1 MLSERQLFFRH
12 LAQTSDFPLALEI
25 VAAEGLYLT
34 DKDGKRYLD
43 LIAGIG
49 VSNVGHRHPKVVQAV
64 KDQADRFMHLMVYGE
79 YVQYPQVKLAEAL
92 VKKLPASLD
101 NVYLTNSGTEAIE
114 GALKLAKR
122 FTGRSRLISF
132 RNTYHGSTH
141 GALSI
146 MGNET
151 FKNAFRPLLPDCL
164 VIDYN
169 SFDALKLIDEQAA
182 VVVVEGVQ
190 GEAGYRTPDIAWM
203 QALRQRCTEM
213 GVLLLVDD
221 IQAGMGRTGDWFSFM
236 AYDIVPD
243 ILTLAKGLGGGM
255 PIGAFISSREI
266 MASLKSQPIL
276 GHITTFGGNPVC
288 AAAAL
293 AVVEVIEKENLLNGI
308 PEKSAL
314 FRALLVHPLI
324 KQIHGRGL
332 MLAVE
337 LASFEQV
344 QHVIQFV
351 MDRGLITDWFLFN
364 SQSLRIAPPLT
375 ITEKEIRWACQL
387 LCEALDS
394 LQLSSAELG

>member
-34 DKDGKRYLD
+34 DKEGKRYLD
-43 LIAGIG
+43 LISGIG

-92 VKKLPASLD
+92 VKKLPPTLD

-132 RNTYHGSTH
+132 RDTYHGSTH

-146 MGNET
+146 MGNEA

-164 VIDYN
+164 VLDYN
-169 SFDALKLIDEQAA
+169 QWDSLALIDQQAA

-190 GEAGYRTPDIAWM
+190 GEAGYRTPHKAWM
-203 QALRQRCTEM
+203 QALRQRCTDM

-221 IQAGMGRTGDWFSFM
+221 IQAGMGRTGDWFSFT

-243 ILTLAKGLGGGM
+243 IITLAKGLGGGM

-293 AVVEVIEKENLLNGI
+293 AVVEVIETENLLAGVA
-308 PEKSAL
+308 EKSAL
-314 FRALLVHPLI
+314 FRELLKHPLI
-324 KQIHGRGL
+324 RNIHGRGL

-337 LASFEQV
+337 LDSFEQV
-344 QHVIQFV
+344 QKVIQYV
-351 MDRGLITDWFLFN
+351 MDKGLITDWFLFN
-364 SQSLRIAPPLT
+364 SHSLRIAPPLT
-375 ITEKEIRWACQL
+375 ITDTEIRWACQL
-387 LCEALDS
+387 LCEALDVLKES
-394 LQLSSAELG
+394 

>member
-34 DKDGKRYLD
+34 DKKGKRYLD
-43 LIAGIG
+43 LISGIG

-92 VKKLPASLD
+92 VKKLPPTLD

-132 RNTYHGSTH
+132 RDTYHGSTH

-146 MGNET
+146 MGNEA

-164 VIDYN
+164 VLDYN
-169 SFDALKLIDEQAA
+169 QWDSLALIDQQAA

-190 GEAGYRTPDIAWM
+190 GEAGYRTPHKAWM
-203 QALRQRCTEM
+203 QALRQRCTDM

-221 IQAGMGRTGDWFSFM
+221 IQAGMGRTGDWFSFT

-243 ILTLAKGLGGGM
+243 IITLAKGLGGGM
-255 PIGAFISSREI
+255 PIGAFISSREV

-293 AVVEVIEKENLLNGI
+293 AVVEVIETENLLAGVV
-308 PEKSAL
+308 EKSAL
-314 FRALLVHPLI
+314 FRELLKHPLI
-324 KQIHGRGL
+324 RNIHGRGL
-332 MLAVE
+332 MLAVD
-337 LASFEQV
+337 LDSFEQV
-344 QHVIQFV
+344 QKVIQYV
-351 MDRGLITDWFLFN
+351 MDKGLITDWFLFN
-364 SQSLRIAPPLT
+364 SHSLRIAPPLT
-375 ITEKEIRWACQL
+375 ITDTEIRWACQL
-387 LCEALDS
+387 LCEALDVLKES
-394 LQLSSAELG
+394 